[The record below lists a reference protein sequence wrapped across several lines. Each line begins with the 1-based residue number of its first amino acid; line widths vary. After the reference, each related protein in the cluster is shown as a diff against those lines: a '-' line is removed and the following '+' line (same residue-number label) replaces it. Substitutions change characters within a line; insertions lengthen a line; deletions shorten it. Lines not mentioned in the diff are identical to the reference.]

1 MKLIH
6 RIWLVTT
13 AIMVVALGSLALL
26 SYQLA
31 GSRVEE
37 EVRVTARTLRDLL
50 MTVRYTYHQR
60 FLASDLPLTD
70 QTLGFLPAH
79 AMSGISDNFQRFHTM
94 GVRFRNVSD
103 QARNPANQA
112 DGAELDAIRWFRQH
126 PEAKERLVKINGAE
140 KSSHD
145 FFYAT
150 PIRIEPYCLKCHGNP
165 ADAPATIRDRY
176 QAGFGYRVGE
186 VRGILAIHLPAAAA
200 EARVKAT
207 VLREQ
212 LVHLAGFMLALMA
225 GGLLMHKLV
234 VRRLRDFKRGALRLA
249 EGDYNARLGVSGPE
263 ETAEL
268 AEAFNRMA
276 AAIQQRDES
285 IHQSQHRLHS
295 LFTNM
300 SEGCA
305 LHRLIRDASGHPLD
319 YLILEVNDS
328 FEAHTGLCAADVVGK
343 SAREAF
349 GGEEPPY
356 LKEFAWVVD
365 TGTPMRMQ
373 RYFEPLGRHLDIS
386 VSPQDG
392 DGFATL
398 ITDITNRI
406 VAELALNAS
415 EARSNS
421 ILAVAPVGI
430 GMVVNR
436 LLKEVNDTLVRMTG
450 YSREELLDRS
460 SRQLYVSDQEF
471 EWVGKEKYGQ
481 IRAHGIGTVE
491 TRWKRKDGGILDIIL
506 SSAPIDPADLDKGV
520 IFTAQD
526 VTARRRAEA
535 ALRES
540 ETMFHTMV
548 DWTYDWE
555 YWINPDGSFHYMT
568 PSAERVTGY
577 AIEDFQRNP
586 ALIDAIVHP
595 EDRQI
600 WFGHV
605 HHHLPAGSCEEIAE
619 LDFRIVRK
627 QGDIRWVTH
636 TCRPVCDAEARY
648 LGRRV
653 TVRDITARKDAEEQ
667 IRYLAYFDPLTG
679 LPNRRL
685 LLDRL
690 GQALISSTRGQQY
703 GALLILDLDHFKA
716 LNDTRGH
723 DAGDRLLV
731 EVARRLRAC
740 VRQEDTVARLGG
752 DEYVVMLEDVGEEES
767 SAARQAEIVAEKVR
781 RTLNEPYLLE
791 GLEREHH
798 STPSIGLTLFRGQD
812 TPIDVLLKQADVA
825 LYQAKDAG
833 RNTTRFFNPAMQ
845 AAIDWRIG
853 MENAL
858 RRGLRDGEFRLFY
871 QPQMDQDGRLIG
883 AEALL
888 RWLPPGQGP
897 VSPAQFIP
905 LAEETGLILPLGQW
919 VVDTA
924 CAQLKAWEEHT
935 ATRDLRLAINVSARQ
950 FHQPDFVA
958 LIRNSLERA
967 GANPTLLK
975 LELTESVVLSNIEE
989 VIHRMEQLRA
999 LGVGFSLDDFG
1010 TGYSS
1015 LSYLKRLPLDQ
1026 LKIDQSFVRDVPQDP
1041 NDAAIVRAILAM
1053 SQSLGLHVIAEGV
1066 ETPEQRDFLR
1076 ENGCTAY
1083 QGYLF
1088 GRPMPI
1094 GEWDALL

>member
-6 RIWLVTT
+6 RIWLATT

-26 SYQLA
+26 SHQLA

-37 EVRVTARTLRDLL
+37 DVLNTARTLRDLL

-60 FLASDLPLTD
+60 FLASGLPLTD

-79 AMSGISDNFQRFHTM
+79 AMSGISDNFQRFHSM

-112 DGAELDAIRWFRQH
+112 DGAELEAIHWFRQH
-126 PEAKERLVKINGAE
+126 PEAKERLIQVQGA
-140 KSSHD
+140 SGSGHD
-145 FFYAT
+145 FLYAS
-150 PIRIEPYCLKCHGNP
+150 PIRIEPYCLKCHGHP
-165 ADAPATIRDRY
+165 ADAPAAIRDRY
-176 QAGFGYRVGE
+176 QAGFGYRAGE

-200 EARVKAT
+200 EARVKSA

-212 LVHLAGFMLALMA
+212 LVHLSGFLLALMA
-225 GGLLMHKLV
+225 GGLLMHRLV

-249 EGDYNARLGVSGPE
+249 RGDYDARLEVRGPE

-285 IHQSQHRLHS
+285 IRQSQHRLHA
-295 LFTNM
+295 LFANM

-305 LHRLIRDASGHPLD
+305 LHQLIRDGSGHPVD
-319 YLILEVNDS
+319 YRILEVNEG
-328 FEAHTGLCAADVVGK
+328 FETHTGLSAKDVVGK

-349 GGEEPPY
+349 GSEEPPY
-356 LKEFAWVVD
+356 LEEFARVVES
-365 TGTPMRMQ
+365 GTPMRMQ

-386 VSPQDG
+386 VSPQEG

-398 ITDITNRI
+398 ITDISDRI
-406 VAELALNAS
+406 VSELALSAS

-421 ILAVAPVGI
+421 ILAVVPVGI
-430 GMVVNR
+430 GMVIDRV
-436 LLKEVNDTLVRMTG
+436 LKEVNDCLVSMTG
-450 YSREELLDRS
+450 YSREDLLDRS

-471 EWVGKEKYGQ
+471 ERVGREIHGE
-481 IRAHGIGTVE
+481 IRDQGIGTAE
-491 TRWKRKDGGILDIIL
+491 TQWKRKDGGILDIIL
-506 SSAPIDPADLDKGV
+506 SAVPIDPANLDKGV

-526 VTARRRAEA
+526 VTARHRAEA
-535 ALRES
+535 ALRDS

-548 DWTYDWE
+548 DWTFDWE
-555 YWINPDGSFHYMT
+555 YWVNPDGSFHYMT
-568 PSAERVTGY
+568 PSTERVTGY
-577 AIEDFQRNP
+577 TIEDFQRNP
-586 ALIDAIVHP
+586 GLIDAIVHP
-595 EDRQI
+595 EDRKI
-600 WFGHV
+600 WLGHV
-605 HHHLPAGSCEEIAE
+605 HHHLPSGSCEEIVE

-627 QGDIRWVTH
+627 QGDVRWVTH

-685 LLDRL
+685 FLDRL
-690 GQALISSTRGQQY
+690 GQALISSTRGRQY
-703 GALLILDLDHFKA
+703 GALLMLDLDRFKS

-752 DEYVVMLEDVGEEES
+752 DEYVVMLEDLGSEEAT
-767 SAARQAEIVAEKVR
+767 AAHQAEIVAEKVR
-781 RTLNEPYLLE
+781 RALNEPYLLE

-812 TPIDVLLKQADVA
+812 TPIDVLLTQAYGA
-825 LYQAKDAG
+825 LYQSKEAG

-858 RRGLRDGEFRLFY
+858 RRGLRQGEFQLFY
-871 QPQMDQDGRLIG
+871 QPQTDHDGHLIG

-924 CAQLKAWEEHT
+924 CAQLKAWVAHP

-950 FHQPDFVA
+950 FHQPDFVT
-958 LIRNSLERA
+958 LVSHSLERA
-967 GANPTLLK
+967 GANPALLK

-1053 SQSLGLHVIAEGV
+1053 SRSLGLQVIAEGV